1 MAPRRAARA
10 TTRRPVRR
18 RRNHH
23 CGYHPEGDPR
33 AYPTFAAFAR
43 DCAPSRRRNP
53 RYPWGASLADDAV
66 ALHREG
72 FRQGHRFAL
81 HTNVYGRTRV
91 ELVKAFERAAVADK
105 RHGIDASIVVTVAR
119 YHPRHGAD
127 LMRAFTSGVRAGFD
141 DVAEML
147 TERRR

>member
-1 MAPRRAARA
+1 MATRRAARA

-53 RYPWGASLADDAV
+53 RYPWGESLADDAV

-81 HTNVYGRTRV
+81 RTRPV
-91 ELVKAFERAAVADK
+91 GSTKAALVKHFERAAAND
-105 RHGIDASIVVTVAR
+105 RERWIDASIVVTVAR

-141 DVAEML
+141 DVAEMRM
-147 TERRR
+147 EQRR